1 MGSETISW
9 AVEKVVGQWH
19 PLLPQS
25 PPQSFFS
32 LQGFEFSVSL
42 SEHEFSPFSF
52 CPSFLQ
58 QLSLPPQ
65 ARAVLVGATAKASI
79 SKMEV
84 KSFILVCNVFL
95 LDFVLGGFAAQ
106 KKQFVLYL
114 FCYVW
119 FFIFIAL
126 NYCTPA
132 THD

>member
-84 KSFILVCNVFL
+84 KSFILVYNVFL
-95 LDFVLGGFAAQ
+95 LDFVLGDFVA
-106 KKQFVLYL
+106 KKNN
-114 FCYVW
+114 FCYICFVT
-119 FFIFIAL
+119 FGFL
-126 NYCTPA
+126 LR
-132 THD
+132 